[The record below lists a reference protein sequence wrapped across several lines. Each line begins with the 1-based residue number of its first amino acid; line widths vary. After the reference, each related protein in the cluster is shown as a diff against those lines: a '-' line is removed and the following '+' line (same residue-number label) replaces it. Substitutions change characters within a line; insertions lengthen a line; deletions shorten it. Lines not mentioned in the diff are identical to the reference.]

1 MLAGVGVI
9 SSRCD
14 GGGEGGDS
22 RGGGGRCCC
31 DDEDRGCGIGDGK
44 DDGGGVD
51 GSGV

>member
-14 GGGEGGDS
+14 GGGDGGDS

-31 DDEDRGCGIGDGK
+31 DDEDRGCGIGDG
-44 DDGGGVD
+44 GGGVD